1 MPSDSSLL
9 PAPPSFSG
17 FCPIAPIPKGR
28 PRFGNGITYTDPKTR
43 KYEEAARKFFK
54 EAYGTGYA
62 PMDGPIAVEYEFVMP
77 RPKSIPIIR
86 WFCHSKPDIDNL
98 VKSFQDAM
106 DFKMK
111 SPQGTILGVIANDSR
126 VAVMSA
132 SKRYAEDGEECGTR
146 FSISHA
152 DEEVIIVGD
161 GIGDMLGRA
170 LTLSMRR
177 YDMMSLM
184 TGGVRKNKAVRRVY
198 VFPDS
203 NGLPA
208 AFDDRLKKAFPECE
222 ELVVI

>member
-1 MPSDSSLL
+1 MPNDSSLT

-17 FCPIAPIPKGR
+17 FCPVEPVPKGR
-28 PRFGNGITYTDPKTR
+28 PRFGNGITYTDKKTR
-43 KYEEAARKFFK
+43 KYEDAVRAFFK
-54 EAYGTGYA
+54 KAYGTEAA
-62 PMDGPIAVEYEFVMP
+62 PIDGPIAVEYEFIMP
-77 RPKSIPIIR
+77 RPKSVPLIR

-111 SPQGTILGVIANDSR
+111 SAQGTIMGVIANDSR

-132 SKRYAEDGEECGTR
+132 SKRYAMDGEQCGTR
-146 FSISHA
+146 FSITHA

-161 GIGDMLGRA
+161 GIGDAISRA

-184 TGGVRKNKAVRRVY
+184 TGAIKKNKAVKTVY
-198 VFPDS
+198 AFPDS
-203 NGLPA
+203 NGIPA
-208 AFDDRLKKAFPECE
+208 AFDDRLRKAFPECE
-222 ELVVI
+222 ELIVI